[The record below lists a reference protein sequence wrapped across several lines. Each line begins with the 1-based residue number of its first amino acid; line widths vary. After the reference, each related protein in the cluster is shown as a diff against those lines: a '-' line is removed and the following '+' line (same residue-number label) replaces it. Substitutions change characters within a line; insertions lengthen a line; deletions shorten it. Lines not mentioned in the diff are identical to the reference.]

1 MDETEQIVIDTE
13 SESFEIDSVDDTETE
28 YSETE
33 TPFSFPDYEEVPAAT
48 ESVVEES
55 NDGISTG
62 SDVSFNVSVVFVVSM
77 IFGLFVFQSL
87 SRRWFV

>member
-1 MDETEQIVIDTE
+1 MEDI
-13 SESFEIDSVDDTETE
+13 EIMFDTETE
-28 YSETE
+28 YETE
-33 TPFSFPDYEEVPAAT
+33 SAVSLPDYEEAPAAT

-62 SDVSFNVSVVFVVSM
+62 SDISFNVSLVFVVSM